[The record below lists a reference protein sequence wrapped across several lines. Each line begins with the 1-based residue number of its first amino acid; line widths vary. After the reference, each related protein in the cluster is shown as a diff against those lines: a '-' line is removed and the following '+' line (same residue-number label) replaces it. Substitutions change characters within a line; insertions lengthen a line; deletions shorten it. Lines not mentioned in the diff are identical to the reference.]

1 MTTINDRILFMINHF
16 CEGNKAEFARI
27 MNEKPQTISGWL
39 KRKNGSGVL
48 KKILERFPSV
58 SPAWLLT
65 GNGNMLMTTEIT
77 EESVDV
83 FNTDE
88 YVLLQ
93 RKFNALL
100 TDYKELKKEAEPL
113 NPCNV
118 LYVPL
123 VSQHAHAGYLNG
135 YENDNYMENL
145 PTIPYFPDAD
155 STSENFIAFEVRGDS
170 MDDNSKEALSE
181 GDTIICREIPI
192 VLWKDSPLPINRWDF
207 VIVHEEGIIVKRI
220 IKHDVN
226 NHTITIHSLNDFYP
240 DKVIDLARV
249 KQIFCIVETRKN
261 RRRK

>member
-1 MTTINDRILFMINHF
+1 MQKAERLYLAYEHLKSLGIVHKQKDVADAMGGVSAPNISNAFKGNPRYLTDSFIKRF
-16 CEGNKAEFARI
+16 NKAFDNI
-27 MNEKPQTISGWL
+27 FNEEWL
-39 KRKNGSGVL
+39 IDGAGEMLSFERK
-48 KKILERFPSV
+48 I
-58 SPAWLLT
+58 
-65 GNGNMLMTTEIT
+65 I
-77 EESVDV
+77 
-83 FNTDE
+83 
-88 YVLLQ
+88 
-93 RKFNALL
+93 
-100 TDYKELKKEAEPL
+100 KEAEPI
-113 NPCNV
+113 NPISV

-135 YENDNYMENL
+135 YENDTYMENL

-220 IKHDVN
+220 TKHDVS

-240 DKVIDLARV
+240 DKVVDLARV